1 MIEDIIKAN
10 TAALEANTA
19 ALNAVLAASGNRV
32 IETTQFKADG
42 PPETTT
48 VEVPFKKSPGRP
60 KKAEPEPE
68 PAPAAEAPAE
78 EPAAEAP
85 AEEPA
90 ADDDDLIRQIQETVK
105 AAMTRP
111 GADPKAVQTAWV
123 AIRSSFGVDKVP
135 DLKGNTET
143 LVAALAKAKEL

>member
-68 PAPAAEAPAE
+68 PAPADPE
-78 EPAAEAP
+78 P